1 MAPSM
6 ERAARGTKDTRLLTN
21 QPYDESLEVI
31 DSEEVASVYSPTP
44 CGGHSQVTRQPG
56 DRGTGGPG
64 DRSLRGLT
72 ARRQRSAGGLSP
84 AIITAAWWCSS
95 EIHTRMQLKFEWLE
109 LGFPRIGALKG
120 FENNP

>member
-56 DRGTGGPG
+56 DRGTGGPVPP
-64 DRSLRGLT
+64 RPHC
-72 ARRQRSAGGLSP
+72 P
-84 AIITAAWWCSS
+84 AAALCGRP
-95 EIHTRMQLKFEWLE
+95 EPGYHHRCMVVFIRNTHKN
-109 LGFPRIGALKG
+109 AAKV
-120 FENNP
+120 